1 MFTIEHEFDCTVITV
16 LDENVATLKED
27 IVVTSFED
35 CVTIEQYD
43 PRTDQV
49 QKITLSMCQ
58 LKDLAASIHLPEGT
72 YHINKAM

>member
-35 CVTIEQYD
+35 CVTIEQFD
-43 PRTDQV
+43 PRNDNI
-49 QKITLSMCQ
+49 QKVTLSMHQ
-58 LKDLAASIHLPEGT
+58 LKELAAAINLPEGV
-72 YHINKAM
+72 YHIE

>member
-35 CVTIEQYD
+35 CVTIEQFD
-43 PRTDQV
+43 PRNENI
-49 QKITLSMCQ
+49 QKVTLSLHQ
-58 LKDLAASIHLPEGT
+58 LKELAAAINLPEGV
-72 YHINKAM
+72 YHIE

>member
-35 CVTIEQYD
+35 CVTIEQLD
-43 PRTDQV
+43 PRSDNI
-49 QKITLSMCQ
+49 QKVTLSLHQ
-58 LKDLAASIHLPEGT
+58 LKELAAAINLPEGV
-72 YHINKAM
+72 YHIE

>member
-35 CVTIEQYD
+35 CVTIEQFD
-43 PRTDQV
+43 PRNDNI
-49 QKITLSMCQ
+49 QKVTLSLHQ
-58 LKDLAASIHLPEGT
+58 LKELAAAINLPEGV
-72 YHINKAM
+72 YHIE

>member
-35 CVTIEQYD
+35 CVTIEQFD
-43 PRTDQV
+43 PRNDNI
-49 QKITLSMCQ
+49 QKVTLSLHQ
-58 LKDLAASIHLPEGT
+58 LKELGAAINLPEGV
-72 YHINKAM
+72 YHIE

>member
-35 CVTIEQYD
+35 CVTIEQLD
-43 PRTDQV
+43 PRNDNI
-49 QKITLSMCQ
+49 QKVTLSLHQ
-58 LKDLAASIHLPEGT
+58 LKELAAAINLPEGV
-72 YHINKAM
+72 YHIE

>member
-35 CVTIEQYD
+35 CVTIEQLD
-43 PRTDQV
+43 PRNDNI
-49 QKITLSMCQ
+49 QKVTLSLNQ
-58 LKDLAASIHLPEGT
+58 LKELAAAFNLPEGV
-72 YHINKAM
+72 YHIE

>member
-35 CVTIEQYD
+35 CVTIEQFD
-43 PRTDQV
+43 PWNDNI
-49 QKITLSMCQ
+49 QKVTLSLHQ
-58 LKDLAASIHLPEGT
+58 LKELAAAINLPEGV
-72 YHINKAM
+72 YHIE

>member
-35 CVTIEQYD
+35 CVTIEQLD
-43 PRTDQV
+43 PRSDNI
-49 QKITLSMCQ
+49 QKVTLSMHQ
-58 LKDLAASIHLPEGT
+58 LKELAAAINLPEGV
-72 YHINKAM
+72 YHIE